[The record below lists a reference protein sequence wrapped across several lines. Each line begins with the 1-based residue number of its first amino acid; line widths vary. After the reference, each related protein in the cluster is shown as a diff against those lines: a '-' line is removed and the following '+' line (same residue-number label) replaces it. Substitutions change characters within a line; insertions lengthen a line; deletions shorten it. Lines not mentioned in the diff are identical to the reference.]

1 MFKNNEPHFVY
12 FEDSWNTYEPTT
24 DDDDC
29 LEDGIDDFI
38 ATPKKGRTVE
48 D

>member
-24 DDDDC
+24 DDDC

>member
-24 DDDDC
+24 DEDY
-29 LEDGIDDFI
+29 LEDGVDDYVSV
-38 ATPKKGRTVE
+38 PNKRGVVE